1 MMFLEGIGK
10 NIKVQYRSTEEDV
23 VEDFYVPVLSESVQ
37 YDRAV
42 GYFSSNIL
50 VSYIEGL
57 EKFVQNKGK
66 MRLLISP
73 FVSLEDG
80 QALIDSL
87 NPEEETTTQLDELF
101 GTYRLNGDKAN
112 IAAQILIQL
121 IREGYLEV
129 RVVVPNRQEGLF
141 HEKVALFYDEMEDII
156 ATSGSNNETKSA
168 VQFNLESFNVFRSWM
183 NGQEVFVEN
192 IKNNF
197 SSTWNSDL
205 KAFHTVT
212 IEEAVSNEILKA
224 YETNEKILDLY
235 HRMRSIDFENEVAPK
250 AESDDLEETL
260 KFKPYDYQRE
270 AAEKW
275 LELKKGIISFA
286 TGTGKTKTAI
296 YAAQELI
303 QREGPKFFVIVV
315 PDKTLVQQWA
325 AELSEYWDNVIKCY
339 SENKYWKVQLKDS
352 IKYWEI
358 EPDEPVF
365 VVSTIPTYFSDK
377 MNKQLKK
384 LRNEYV
390 LIADECHR
398 LGTESILA
406 KLPDIER
413 RLGLSATPQIY
424 MSEDKTERLFKYF
437 GGIIAE
443 YSLQKAIENHKL
455 TEYDY
460 RPIEVQLTDV
470 EMEKYKKLTHEILKM
485 IQSPDDEMNFDSL
498 SIEAQMKLFQRARIV
513 YGAQSKIE
521 KLSDLLDELRGTE
534 HMLIYCGATTLSEGE
549 ENAEID
555 RENEETGLR
564 QIEAVNRMLSLKGI
578 PAAQYT
584 KDENGSE
591 RLDRIDSFKDG
602 TISTLV
608 AIKALD
614 EGVDIPQISTGIIL
628 ASSGNPREF
637 VQRRGRL
644 LRRFPG
650 KDSAVI
656 YDMVVLG
663 TGEDYEGI
671 NRSEL
676 KRVEEF
682 TKAARNRAKLEVKYN
697 DLFAMYLED
706 EEENDGQ
713 L

>member
-1 MMFLEGIGK
+1 MFLDTIGK
-10 NIKVQYRSTEEDV
+10 NLKIQYRSTEDNV
-23 VEDFYVPVLSESVQ
+23 IKDFYVPILGESVG

-57 EKFVQNKGK
+57 EKFIQNKGQ

-87 NPEEETTTQLDELF
+87 NPMRETTTQLNELF
-101 GTYRLNGDKAN
+101 KTYHLVGEKAN

-121 IREGYLEV
+121 IREKYLEV

-141 HEKVALFYDEMEDII
+141 HEKVALFYDEVGDII

-168 VQFNLESFNVFRSWM
+168 IQFNLESFSVFRSWI
-183 NGQEVFVEN
+183 NGQEVYTDN

-197 SSTWNSDL
+197 TSTWDSDL
-205 KAFHTVT
+205 NFFHTVS
-212 IEEAVSNEILKA
+212 IEEAVSNEILESF
-224 YETNEKILDLY
+224 ETDENISDLYQHLHRDNVEQVAEIDNNSSEKI
-235 HRMRSIDFENEVAPK
+235 
-250 AESDDLEETL
+250 L
-260 KFKPYDYQRE
+260 KFKPYDYQIN

-275 LELKKGIISFA
+275 IEQKKGIISFA

-296 YAAQELI
+296 YAAQRLI
-303 QREGPKFFVIVV
+303 QQEGPKFFVVIV
-315 PDKTLVQQWA
+315 PDKTLVNQWTS
-325 AELSEYWDNVIKCY
+325 ELNEYLANIVQCY
-339 SENKYWKVQLKDS
+339 SENKNWNVQLKDK

-358 EPDEPVF
+358 EPDQPVF
-365 VVSTIPTYFSDK
+365 VVSTIATYFSDK
-377 MNKQLKK
+377 MDRQLGK
-384 LRNEYV
+384 LHDDYI

-398 LGTESILA
+398 LGTENSLL
-406 KLPDIER
+406 KLPNVER
-413 RLGLSATPQIY
+413 RLGLSATPEIY
-424 MSEDKTERLFKYF
+424 MSEDKTQRLFKYF
-437 GGIIAE
+437 DGIIAE
-443 YSLQKAIENHKL
+443 YSLKKAIETHKL
-455 TEYDY
+455 TEYEY
-460 RPIEVQLTDV
+460 CPIEVQLTAD

-485 IQSPDDEMNFDSL
+485 IQLPDDEINFDSL
-498 SIEAQMKLFQRARIV
+498 PIEAQMKLFQRARIV
-513 YGAQSKIE
+513 YGAQAKIE
-521 KLSDLLDELRGTE
+521 RLSDLLDDLHGIQ
-534 HMLIYCGATTLSEGE
+534 HMLIYCGATSISEGE
-549 ENAEID
+549 KNNDYID
-555 RENEETGLR
+555 EENEKSGIR
-564 QIEAVNRMLSLKGI
+564 QIEAVNKMLSSKGI
-578 PAAQYT
+578 TAAQYT

-637 VQRRGRL
+637 IQRRGRL
-644 LRRFPG
+644 LRHFPG
-650 KDSAVI
+650 KSCAII

-663 TGEDYEGI
+663 TDEEYEGI

-676 KRVEEF
+676 KRVKEF
-682 TKAARNRAKLEVKYN
+682 TKDARNRINLEEKYD
-697 DLFAMYLED
+697 DLFAIYLEEDND
-706 EEENDGQ
+706 E
-713 L
+713 